1 MSPRSV
7 LAEVN
12 PAILRWARE
21 TAGLELEQVAKRFGK
36 VEEWERE
43 HGQAKPTVRQLETL
57 SDIYKRPLATFF
69 LPEPPVEPP
78 PPTDFRMLPSD
89 RARTLSKKVR
99 LAMRKARRTQRLYT
113 QLSAELTATHPRL
126 PRIGMSDP
134 ERQARQIRGLL
145 GIPIENQLS
154 WRDSYDA
161 FRGWRA
167 AMEALGVLV
176 LQLPMPVKEGRGF
189 SLDEGSTPTIVVS
202 SSDAITARIFTLF
215 HELAHLLLN
224 RIGLCT
230 PDPTSPTQPSAQIEQ
245 FCNHF
250 AGALL
255 VPLDAVRAEGDLTQL
270 PSSLGE
276 MEERLVE
283 SAKAF
288 KVSRY
293 VILRRLLIANYMSL
307 EQFRRMMNKWAK
319 EGEPTQRRGGGQRPP
334 ARVLSQLGGR
344 FVSLVLE
351 AHGRGLIT
359 SSDVTSYL
367 SLNLKYLG
375 DVQRLVAHLRG

>member
-12 PAILRWARE
+12 PAILQWARE
-21 TAGLELEQVAKRFGK
+21 TAGLEARQVARRFGK
-36 VEEWERE
+36 VEAWER
-43 HGQAKPTVRQLETL
+43 GQAKPTVRQLETL
-57 SDIYKRPLATFF
+57 SDLYKRPLATFF

-89 RARTLSKKVR
+89 KARTLSKKVR
-99 LAMRKARRTQRLYT
+99 LAMRKARRTQRLYSH
-113 QLSAELTATHPRL
+113 LSGELTATHAPL
-126 PRIGMSDP
+126 PRISMSDP
-134 ERQARQIRGLL
+134 ERRAREIRRLL
-145 GIPIENQLS
+145 AIPLEDQFS

-167 AMEALGVLV
+167 VIETLGVLV
-176 LQLPMPVKEGRGF
+176 LQLPMPVKEARGF
-189 SLDEGSTPTIVVS
+189 SLDEGSTPTVVVN
-202 SSDAITARIFTLF
+202 SSDAITARMFTLF

-224 RIGLCT
+224 RAGLCI
-230 PDPTSPTQPSAQIEQ
+230 PDLTSPTEPSEQIEQ

-255 VPLDAVRAEGDLTQL
+255 VPLDALRAESDVTQL
-270 PSSLGE
+270 PSSLDE
-276 MEERLVE
+276 MEQRLAE

-293 VILRRLLIANYMSL
+293 VILRRLLIGDYVSL
-307 EQFRRMMNKWAK
+307 ERFRRMMNRWAK
-319 EGEPTQRRGGGQRPP
+319 EGERAQRRGGGQRPP
-334 ARVLSQLGGR
+334 ARVLSELGGR

-351 AHGRGLIT
+351 AHDRGL
-359 SSDVTSYL
+359 VTSNDVAGYL

>member
-21 TAGLELEQVAKRFGK
+21 TAGLEVRQVARRFGN
-36 VEEWERE
+36 VEEWE

-57 SDIYKRPLATFF
+57 SDLYKRPLATFF

-89 RARTLSKKVR
+89 KPRTLSKKVR

-113 QLSAELTATHPRL
+113 QLSVELTATHARL
-126 PRIGMSDP
+126 PRISMSDP
-134 ERQARQIRGLL
+134 ERRAREIRRLL
-145 GIPIENQLS
+145 GIPIEDQFS

-167 AMEALGVLV
+167 AMEALGILA
-176 LQLPMPVKEGRGF
+176 LQLPMPVKEARGF
-189 SLDEGSTPTIVVS
+189 SLDQGSTPTIVVN
-202 SSDAITARIFTLF
+202 SSDAITARTFTVF

-224 RIGLCT
+224 RTGLCI
-230 PDPTSPTQPSAQIEQ
+230 PDPTSPTQPSEQIEQ
-245 FCNHF
+245 FCNRF

-255 VPLDAVRAEGDLTQL
+255 VPLDALRAESDLTQL
-270 PSSLGE
+270 PSSLDE
-276 MEERLVE
+276 MEQRLVE

-293 VILRRLLIANYMSL
+293 VILRRLLIADYVSL
-307 EQFRRMMNKWAK
+307 ERFRSMMNKWAK
-319 EGEPTQRRGGGQRPP
+319 AGEPTPRRGGGQRPP

-344 FVSLVLE
+344 FVSSVLE